1 MHTFLIRWYNNI
13 MHIFLIK
20 WSSNIM
26 HIFLIKWSRNLMHT
40 FLMKAESSETWR
52 NLVHQR
58 TPATGKGEFGVRS
71 SHASPSSP
79 TPVYVPFLPCESF
92 TTDPSVCTVPPT
104 WVLHHRPQGTC
115 VRGSVWSEFMRCVSF
130 TPGLS
135 VCTVPPMCVTVWW
148 SSCDVCPSPHHRP
161 QCTCVRSHFFLTPRI
176 CV

>member
-92 TTDPSVCTVPPT
+92 TTDPSVCTVLPM
-104 WVLHHRPQGTC
+104 WVLHHRPQCMYRSSHVSPSPPTP
-115 VRGSVWSEFMRCVSF
+115 VYVPFLPRESF
-130 TPGLS
+130 T
-135 VCTVPPMCVTVWW
+135 T
-148 SSCDVCPSPHHRP
+148 D
-161 QCTCVRSHFFLTPRI
+161 PREP
-176 CV
+176 V